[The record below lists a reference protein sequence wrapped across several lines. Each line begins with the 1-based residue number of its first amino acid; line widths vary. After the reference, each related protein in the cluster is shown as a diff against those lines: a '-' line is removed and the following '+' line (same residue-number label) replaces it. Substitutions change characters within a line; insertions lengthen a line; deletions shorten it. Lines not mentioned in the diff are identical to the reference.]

1 MKVKGKDGEEYDVS
15 SAGVGGAGLGLG
27 IAGTAL
33 GLLNGGLGMFGNRFA
48 NNNTGSN
55 GCDGSLVTRY
65 ELAQEQTIASLNS
78 ENALLKADKYTDE
91 KLVEVYNNLFNKIET
106 LAVEVRANKEQQAAV
121 NAQQSVYN
129 GVNNAAMAALQAQV
143 AQLLSI
149 TKVVVPNSAICP
161 GWGDVTVS
169 GSSSTSTTE

>member
-1 MKVKGKDGEEYDVS
+1 MTIKTSDGEVKNVASE
-15 SAGVGGAGLGLG
+15 GVGGAGLGLG

-33 GLLNGGLGMFGNRFA
+33 GLLNGGLGFLGNH
-48 NNNTGSN
+48 NINSN
-55 GCDGSLVTRY
+55 VVGNCTCNGNFVSKY

-91 KLVEVYNNLFNKIET
+91 KLVEVYNNLFNKIEV
-106 LAVEVRANKEQQAAV
+106 LAAEVRLNKEQQAAV

-129 GVNNAAMAALQAQV
+129 GVNNAATATLQSQV
-143 AQLLSI
+143 AQLLAI
-149 TKVVVPNSAICP
+149 TKIVVPNSVICP

-169 GSSSTSTTE
+169 ASTTSES